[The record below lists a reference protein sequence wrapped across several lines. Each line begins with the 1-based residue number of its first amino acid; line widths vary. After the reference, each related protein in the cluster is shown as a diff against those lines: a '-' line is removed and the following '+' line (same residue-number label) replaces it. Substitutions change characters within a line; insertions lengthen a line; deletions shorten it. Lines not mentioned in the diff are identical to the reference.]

1 MKAKSEITA
10 VFQFNPIGDL
20 KAIFLNAENEHD
32 EAVLQRGLSN
42 LLRPGKMGLVRRLFT
57 MVTSGK

>member
-20 KAIFLNAENEHD
+20 KTIFLNAESEQD
-32 EAVLQRGLSN
+32 QKVLQRGLSD
-42 LLRPGKMGLVRRLFT
+42 LLKPQKFTLLKRLFRRLT
-57 MVTSGK
+57 